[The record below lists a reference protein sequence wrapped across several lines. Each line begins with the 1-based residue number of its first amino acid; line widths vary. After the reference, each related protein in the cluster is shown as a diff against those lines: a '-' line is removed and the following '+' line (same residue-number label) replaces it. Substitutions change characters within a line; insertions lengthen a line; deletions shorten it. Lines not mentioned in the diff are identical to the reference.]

1 MNPLI
6 QFKPTIPQRNRERQ
20 DSFAQLEVII
30 MKIMQSLLS
39 WKSSF
44 HGKNIQSPSRSLAR
58 DFLPSAA
65 AILTL
70 LLATASSS
78 FAGSATWKAS
88 PANTDWN
95 TAANWVANG
104 PPNGPADT
112 ATFAISN
119 IRRPVISQTTEV
131 NGIVFNPGASAFT
144 ITSPFF
150 SFTISGVGIT
160 NNSGI
165 TQNFVSGPT
174 VINFLN
180 NATAGS
186 LTHFTNTGDITFG
199 DSATAGNA
207 SFTNNA
213 GLKFGATSTAGDATV
228 TNNAEVLFSGSATA
242 GNATFNNEFGIVIFL
257 DANSIDPAT
266 AGNATFTNGG
276 GTVSGTGG
284 GFTVFQAGSTAGN
297 ATIITNGA
305 TVSDA
310 FKGQNLFEGDAG
322 NATLI
327 ANGGANGGA
336 GGFIQYRLGST
347 GGTARVEVFGNG
359 TLDISQHDL
368 PGVTT
373 GSIEGNGLVFLGG
386 VNLIVGANN
395 LSTIFSGLM
404 QDGGISGGT
413 GGSLT
418 KAGRGRLSLTNAN
431 IYTGGTTITNG
442 TLLVRNITGS
452 ATGTGAVRVN
462 AGTLGGTGKITGA
475 VTVGTG
481 TSSGAILS
489 PGNSATKPGTLTVNN
504 TLTFNSLSTYQC
516 VLNRTRAKASQA
528 TALGVTITSN
538 VPFTFVDTGTG
549 TLATGTVFTVI
560 NNTSANQ
567 IVGTFSNLSD
577 GSVFTSNGNNF
588 QVSYTGG
595 DGNDLT
601 LTVVP

>member
-1 MNPLI
+1 MKTKNNFRFLVSS
-6 QFKPTIPQRNRERQ
+6 IPFLSRRSFRRNR
-20 DSFAQLEVII
+20 
-30 MKIMQSLLS
+30 
-39 WKSSF
+39 
-44 HGKNIQSPSRSLAR
+44 IQSFLRLR
-58 DFLPSAA
+58 VWVLLPSVA

-70 LLATASSS
+70 VLATASSS
-78 FAGSATWKAS
+78 FAGSATWKAT

-95 TAANWVANG
+95 SAANWIANG

-112 ATFAISN
+112 ATFATSN
-119 IRRPVISQTTEV
+119 IRRPVISATTEV

-180 NATAGS
+180 SATAGS

-213 GLKFGATSTAGDATV
+213 GLKFGATSTAGNATV
-228 TNNAEVLFSGSATA
+228 TNNVEVLLF
-242 GNATFNNEFGIVIFL
+242 GN
-257 DANSIDPAT
+257 ST
-266 AGNATFTNGG
+266 AGNATFTNAFGIVIFSDEATAGNATFINAG

-297 ATIITNGA
+297 ATVTTNGA

-327 ANGGANGGA
+327 ANGGSNGGE

-359 TLDISQHDL
+359 TLDISQHNA

-373 GSIEGNGLVFLGG
+373 GSIEGSGLVFLGG
-386 VNLIVGANN
+386 VNLTVGTNN
-395 LSTIFSGLM
+395 LSTTFSGLM
-404 QDGGISGGT
+404 QDGGFSGGT

-418 KAGRGRLSLTNAN
+418 KTGTGKLTLSGAN
-431 IYTGGTTITNG
+431 TYTGGTTVSAG
-442 TLLVRNITGS
+442 TLLVSNTTGS
-452 ATGTGAVRVN
+452 ATGTGSRE
-462 AGTLGGTGKITGA
+462 
-475 VTVGTG
+475 
-481 TSSGAILS
+481 
-489 PGNSATKPGTLTVNN
+489 
-504 TLTFNSLSTYQC
+504 
-516 VLNRTRAKASQA
+516 SQRWHFGRQRDH
-528 TALGVTITSN
+528 LRRR
-538 VPFTFVDTGTG
+538 
-549 TLATGTVFTVI
+549 
-560 NNTSANQ
+560 
-567 IVGTFSNLSD
+567 
-577 GSVFTSNGNNF
+577 
-588 QVSYTGG
+588 
-595 DGNDLT
+595 
-601 LTVVP
+601 

>member
-1 MNPLI
+1 
-6 QFKPTIPQRNRERQ
+6 
-20 DSFAQLEVII
+20 

-44 HGKNIQSPSRSLAR
+44 HRNNIQSPLRSIERA
-58 DFLPSAA
+58 FLPLAA

-70 LLATASSS
+70 LLATASS
-78 FAGSATWKAS
+78 FAGSATWKVT

-112 ATFAISN
+112 ATFASSN
-119 IRRPVISQTTEV
+119 IRRPIISQTTEV

-150 SFTISGVGIT
+150 SFTINGVGIT

-213 GLKFGATSTAGDATV
+213 GLKFGATSTAGNATV
-228 TNNAEVLFSGSATA
+228 TNNVEVLFQGSSTA
-242 GNATFNNEFGIVIFL
+242 GNATFNNEFGIVIFM
-257 DANSIDPAT
+257 DTST

-297 ATIITNGA
+297 ATVITNGA

-386 VNLIVGANN
+386 VNLTVGTNN
-395 LSTIFSGLM
+395 LSTTFSGLM
-404 QDGGISGGT
+404 QDGGFSGGT

-418 KAGRGRLSLTNAN
+418 KAGRGKLSLVNAN
-431 IYTGGTTITNG
+431 TYTGGTTVNAG
-442 TLLVRNITGS
+442 SLLVKNRTGS
-452 ATGTGAVRVN
+452 GTGTGAVQVN
-462 AGTLGGTGKITGA
+462 TGTLGGTGAINGA

-481 TSSGAILS
+481 TSSGAILLG
-489 PGNSATKPGTLTVNN
+489 GNSASSPGTLTVNN

-516 VLNRTRAKASQA
+516 VLNRTRTKASKA
-528 TALGVTITSN
+528 TALGVTITTN
-538 VPFTFVDTGTG
+538 VPFAFVDTGTG

-560 NNTSANQ
+560 NNTSANA
-567 IVGTFSNLSD
+567 ISGRFINLAD

-595 DGNDLT
+595 TGNDLT